1 VKPPDFEYHRPAD
14 VADAVAVLAGLG
26 SGTKVLAGGQSL
38 MPMLNMRLLSPAHL
52 VDINY
57 ASGFPGIDVSA
68 GTVQVGALVRQRELE
83 QHAGA
88 AQGCA
93 LLAQSLRHVA
103 HKPIRSR
110 GTVVGSIVHAD
121 PAAELPAVFAL
132 LDGVVVAQSPRGT
145 REVAAADFFLG
156 YFETALAPDE
166 VATAVRFR
174 SPPPGDGSAFV
185 EMARRSGDFALCG
198 AAAVVGGGRATV
210 ALTGVGARPHVQDV
224 SGLLDGDGE
233 SALDDLAG
241 SIEPDGDIHASADYR
256 RHLAREMARR
266 AVAAARTGDPTGGR

>member
-1 VKPPDFEYHRPAD
+1 
-14 VADAVAVLAGLG
+14 
-26 SGTKVLAGGQSL
+26 
-38 MPMLNMRLLSPAHL
+38 MRLLSPAHV

-57 ASGFPGIDVSA
+57 VSGFPGIDVA
-68 GTVQVGALVRQRELE
+68 GGTVQVGALVRQRELE
-83 QHAGA
+83 SHGGA
-88 AQGCA
+88 AQACP
-93 LLAQSLRHVA
+93 LLAQGLRHVA

-132 LDGVVVAQSPRGT
+132 LDGVVVAQGPRGT

-156 YFETALAPDE
+156 YFDTALAADE

-174 SPPPGDGSAFV
+174 ALAPGEGSAFV
-185 EMARRSGDFALCG
+185 EMSRRSGDFALCG
-198 AAAVVGGGRATV
+198 AAAVVGDGRATV

-224 SGLLDGDGE
+224 SGLMDGEGEGE

-241 SIEPDGDIHASADYR
+241 SLEPDGDIHASADFR
-256 RHLAREMARR
+256 RHLARELARR
-266 AVAAARTGDPTGGR
+266 AVAAARNGDRTGAR